1 LKQYSNCI
9 GPQSL
14 GGGGSVV
21 LDGVVT
27 IDVVTGSGVVRA
39 AVLSEINKTT
49 LSILVIMYR
58 NIVM

>member
-1 LKQYSNCI
+1 M
-9 GPQSL
+9 
-14 GGGGSVV
+14 